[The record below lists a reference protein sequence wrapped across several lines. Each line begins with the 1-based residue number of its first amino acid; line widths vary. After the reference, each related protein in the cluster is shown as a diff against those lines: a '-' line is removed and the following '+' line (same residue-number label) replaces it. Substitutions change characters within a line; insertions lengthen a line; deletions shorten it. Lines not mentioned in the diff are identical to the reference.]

1 MLNYAF
7 KKLKAAGKRR
17 TAMLVYAVGKGALQ
31 CWFMLLKMLEKA
43 HCNADLCC
51 WKRRTAM
58 LVYAFKNVG
67 KRRTAMLI
75 YAFKNAVGKRRTAM
89 LKSV

>member
-1 MLNYAF
+1 M
-7 KKLKAAGKRR
+7 R
-17 TAMLVYAVGKGALQ
+17 
-31 CWFMLLKMLEKA
+31 LEKA

-89 LKSV
+89 LKNAAFLVLFKKA